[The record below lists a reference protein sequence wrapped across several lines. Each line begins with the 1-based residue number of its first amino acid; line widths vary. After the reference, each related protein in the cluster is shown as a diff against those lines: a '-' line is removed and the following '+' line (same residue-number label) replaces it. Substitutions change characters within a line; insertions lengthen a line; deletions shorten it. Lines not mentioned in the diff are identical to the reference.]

1 VPLIVPEPSILDC
14 GNLDQSI
21 ANLPDTGAVFLVRAG
36 HKSEYLAKTTA
47 LRRRL
52 MRVLPVEAAGRRS
65 LNLRG
70 VVTRVEYWLTG
81 SKFESSLIY
90 YALAKENYPNDY
102 ARMVKLR
109 LPAYV
114 KLTLADEFPRTK
126 VTMRLGGGRGI
137 YYGPFVRRGSAEA
150 FETGF
155 LDLFQLRRCQDTLLP
170 RSDHPGCIYGE
181 MNRCLRPCQQAVGVS
196 EYANEVKRVADFLSS
211 NGSGLLQ
218 NARTAR
224 DGLSEE
230 MQFEAA
236 AREHKRWEQIQ
247 QVLSLR
253 DDLACDIE
261 RLYGVA
267 VTPSLAPG
275 AVRLWF
281 VRQGV
286 WQPVQE
292 FPLQSHV
299 SLDQRLRELVN
310 AGETASAST
319 LDRQEHLAI
328 LAHWRYSSW
337 SDGEW
342 IRFPSLTEVP
352 YKKLVHAISRV
363 HRIEESP

>member
-1 VPLIVPEPSILDC
+1 
-14 GNLDQSI
+14 
-21 ANLPDTGAVFLVRAG
+21 
-36 HKSEYLAKTTA
+36 

-52 MRVLPVEAAGRRS
+52 MRVLPAEAEGRRS
-65 LNLRG
+65 LNLRS

-81 SKFESSLIY
+81 SRFESSLIH
-90 YALAKENYPNDY
+90 YALAKENYPEEY
-102 ARMVKLR
+102 PRMVKLR
-109 LPAYV
+109 MPAYV
-114 KLTLADEFPRTK
+114 KLTMANEFPRTK

-137 YYGPFVRRGSAEA
+137 FYGPFVRRGSAEA
-150 FETGF
+150 FESGF
-155 LDLFQLRRCQDTLLP
+155 LELFQLRRCQENLVP
-170 RSDHPGCIYGE
+170 RPEHPGCIYGE
-181 MNRCLRPCQQAVGVS
+181 MNRCLRPCQEAVGIT
-196 EYANEVKRVADFLSS
+196 EYASEVKRVADFLSS

-224 DGLSEE
+224 DRLSEE

-236 AREHKRWEQIQ
+236 AREHKHLEQIQ

-261 RLYGVA
+261 KLYGVA
-267 VTPSLAPG
+267 ITPSLAPG

-281 VRQGV
+281 VCKGA

-310 AGETASAST
+310 GAEAEPVST

-337 SDGEW
+337 SDGAW
-342 IRFPSLTEVP
+342 IRFPSLSEVP

-363 HRIEESP
+363 HRTEES